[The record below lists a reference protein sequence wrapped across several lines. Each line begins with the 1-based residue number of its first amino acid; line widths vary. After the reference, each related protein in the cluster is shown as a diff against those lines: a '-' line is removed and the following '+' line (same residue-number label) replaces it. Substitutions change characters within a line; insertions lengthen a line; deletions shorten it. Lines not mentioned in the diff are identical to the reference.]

1 MSFVI
6 NPYRF
11 GATTFELASRSFTSG
26 DYIDMGDVLDT
37 DVWVGTTS
45 FSIAMWV
52 KPSSLATDQDVFSKL
67 STVGDNRQFTFRVFT
82 TGDIGAFVYNTGTS
96 TGGYRTA
103 RSTATTVTAAAW
115 HHVVLKVDQS
125 FSSQAA
131 QLDIFDFSI
140 DGTQTNSTTWLA
152 ANVLAFNGMDDT
164 TSPVQLSGFEDASV
178 VPFVGNMSDVRV
190 YDKILSNAEVS
201 NLYAGTEV
209 ADGLVGR
216 WITDVDDGATTLPD
230 YSTNSNDGTNNG
242 TTYSADSPL

>member
-11 GATTFELASRSFTSG
+11 AAATTFELASRSFTSG

-67 STVGDNRQFTFRVFT
+67 LSTGDNRQFTFRVFT
-82 TGDIGAFVYNTGTS
+82 TGDIGAFIYNTGTFA
-96 TGGYRTA
+96 GDYRTA

-125 FSSQAA
+125 QAA

-152 ANVLAFNGMDDT
+152 ASGSFDGMDDT
-164 TSPVQLSGFEDASV
+164 TSPVQLSGFNNATAA
-178 VPFVGNMSDVRV
+178 PFVGNMADVRV
-190 YDKILSNAEVS
+190 YDKILSDAEVS
-201 NLYAGTEV
+201 NLYNGIEV

>member
-1 MSFVI
+1 VII

-11 GATTFELASRSFTSG
+11 AAATTFGLASRSFTSG
-26 DYIDMGDVLDT
+26 DYIDMGDILDT

-52 KPSSLATDQDVFSKL
+52 KPSSLSTDQDIFSKL
-67 STVGDNRQFTFRVFT
+67 SAGGNRQFTFRVFT
-82 TGDIGAFVYNTGTS
+82 TGDIGALIYNTGAS
-96 TGGYRTA
+96 ANDYRSA

-115 HHVVLKVDQS
+115 HHVVLKVNQ
-125 FSSQAA
+125 SQAA

-152 ANVLAFNGMDDT
+152 ALGTFNGMDDT
-164 TSPVQLSGFEDASV
+164 AAPVQLSGFQDATV

-190 YDKILSNAEVS
+190 YDKILSDAEVS